1 VVDWAGHDG
10 MRTAARYRG
19 MVAQVHGISPSYER
33 LCAGIAD
40 DGELIGRLETLPRPK
55 RQPNLLFGAVR
66 YHDGPV
72 ESYGAFR
79 DYVLSCWDLVAET
92 MLTRRTQTNE
102 PRRCATLLP
111 ALAALPQPLAL
122 LEVGASAG
130 LCLHPDRYAYRYDG
144 GGEIGSSPV
153 VFDCAT
159 RSAVPV
165 PTALPTVTWR
175 AGLDLHP
182 LDVHSADD
190 VRWLRALIW
199 PEQSDRFA
207 LLDQAVEVARREYVE
222 VRQGDLTRDLV
233 ELAAAAPQSATLVV
247 YHSAVLAYLD
257 DADRLLFREQ
267 LADVRESRRLVWLS
281 NEGPGVVVDV
291 PVTGEAVP
299 FVLARDGVP
308 VALTGP
314 HGEWVQWLT

>member
-1 VVDWAGHDG
+1 
-10 MRTAARYRG
+10 
-19 MVAQVHGISPSYER
+19 MVAQVHGISPSYEQ
-33 LCAGIAD
+33 LCVGVAEDA
-40 DGELIGRLETLPRPK
+40 ELIARLDTLPPPK

-66 YHDGPV
+66 YHAGPV
-72 ESYGAFR
+72 GSYTAFR
-79 DYVLSCWDLVAET
+79 DYVLGSWDVVAET
-92 MLTRRTQTNE
+92 MLARRTQTNE

-144 GGEIGSSPV
+144 GDRLGSSPV

-159 RSAVPV
+159 RGKVP
-165 PTALPTVTWR
+165 LPATLPSVTWR

-182 LDVHSADD
+182 LDVRSDED

-199 PEQSDRFA
+199 PEQSDRFV
-207 LLDQAVEVARREYVE
+207 LFDHAVELAQRAYVE

-233 ELAAAAPQSATLVV
+233 DLAAAAPQNATLVV

-257 DADRLLFREQ
+257 DADRGRFQDQ
-267 LADVRESRRLVWLS
+267 LAAVGESRPLVWLS

-291 PVTGEAVP
+291 PVTGDAVP
-299 FVLARDGVP
+299 FVLARDGAP

-314 HGEWVQWLT
+314 HGEWVEWLA